1 MAVKYGLCEN
11 QKSISEDLLRKVLR
25 RIYTPCVKGNICQW
39 RIRKNK
45 ELNQLYYRLDLV
57 QEINK

>member
-1 MAVKYGLCEN
+1 MAVKYGLGKN

-25 RIYTPCVKGNICQW
+25 RIYTPCVKRNTCQW

-45 ELNQLYYRLDLV
+45 ELG
-57 QEINK
+57 QEIKK